1 MFGCVAYALVPVAKR
16 RKFGDRTE
24 KMRFL
29 GYHKGHRGYRLM
41 ERGGNRVFYRTDV
54 TFDEHNFRLTPEEDE
69 RRVMETP
76 SVEIDVC
83 SSGRRAGKPAPE
95 VPVAVPDRVP
105 ANLRVMPEMVAIPN
119 EPQPELAAV
128 HSRPTRM
135 KKPID
140 RYGVDEQAKV
150 IEVDEEVEELIASA
164 LCAAEMDEPKTLREA
179 RKRPD
184 ASKWLAAAQEEMNSL
199 MEHET
204 WSLTKLPPG
213 RKIVGSKWVFK
224 VKLDENGEAARYKCR
239 LVAEMDE
246 PKTLR
251 EARKRPDA
259 SKWLAAAQEEMNSL
273 MEHETWS
280 LTKLPPGRKIVGSK
294 WVFKVKLDENGEA
307 ARYKCRL
314 VAQGYTQAQGVDYHE
329 TFAPVARF
337 GSIRTLLATA
347 AQRRMHVH
355 QMDVH
360 TAFLTG
366 KLDEDIYMSQPEG
379 FVVEGKEEQVCH
391 LHRSLY
397 GLKQSPRCWNRELN
411 CHLIDSG
418 FKQSKADPC
427 VYYRWKNG
435 NLNIVSIYVD
445 DLILVVD
452 LMKDLEQTKEE
463 LSARFKMKDLG
474 QLRYCLGIVCEQRTG
489 CIKLNQRPYIDNLV
503 RRFGLDKACGVSTPA
518 DACVKLVA
526 EDGISQPA
534 DPRLFQQ
541 IVGSLQYAA
550 GGTRPDIAYAV
561 SSVAKF
567 CNQPTELH
575 LTAAKSVL
583 RYLKQTRDLSLT
595 YVKNTPEAIIGY
607 SDADWAGD
615 VKDRRST
622 SGNVFLLGG
631 AAITW
636 ASKKQSSVALSTV
649 EAEYMSLSVATHE
662 AIWLRQLQ
670 EELGMKDAGPTLI
683 YEDNQGAISM
693 AKNPVFHKRTKHIQI
708 RYHFVREAVEDE
720 VITLEYCRTSEMLA
734 DSFTKPLPH
743 EQFERLRIGIGL
755 S

>member
-1 MFGCVAYALVPVAKR
+1 M
-16 RKFGDRTE
+16 
-24 KMRFL
+24 
-29 GYHKGHRGYRLM
+29 
-41 ERGGNRVFYRTDV
+41 
-54 TFDEHNFRLTPEEDE
+54 
-69 RRVMETP
+69 
-76 SVEIDVC
+76 
-83 SSGRRAGKPAPE
+83 
-95 VPVAVPDRVP
+95 
-105 ANLRVMPEMVAIPN
+105 
-119 EPQPELAAV
+119 
-128 HSRPTRM
+128 
-135 KKPID
+135 
-140 RYGVDEQAKV
+140 
-150 IEVDEEVEELIASA
+150 
-164 LCAAEMDEPKTLREA
+164 
-179 RKRPD
+179 
-184 ASKWLAAAQEEMNSL
+184 
-199 MEHET
+199 
-204 WSLTKLPPG
+204 
-213 RKIVGSKWVFK
+213 
-224 VKLDENGEAARYKCR
+224 
-239 LVAEMDE
+239 
-246 PKTLR
+246 
-251 EARKRPDA
+251 
-259 SKWLAAAQEEMNSL
+259 
-273 MEHETWS
+273 
-280 LTKLPPGRKIVGSK
+280 
-294 WVFKVKLDENGEA
+294 
-307 ARYKCRL
+307 
-314 VAQGYTQAQGVDYHE
+314 
-329 TFAPVARF
+329 
-337 GSIRTLLATA
+337 
-347 AQRRMHVH
+347 
-355 QMDVH
+355 
-360 TAFLTG
+360 
-366 KLDEDIYMSQPEG
+366 
-379 FVVEGKEEQVCH
+379 
-391 LHRSLY
+391 
-397 GLKQSPRCWNRELN
+397 
-411 CHLIDSG
+411 
-418 FKQSKADPC
+418 
-427 VYYRWKNG
+427 
-435 NLNIVSIYVD
+435 D

-575 LTAAKSVL
+575 LTAAKRVL
-583 RYLKQTRDLSLT
+583 RYLKQTRDLSRT

-649 EAEYMSLSVATHE
+649 EAEYMALSVATQE

-734 DSFTKPLPH
+734 DSFTKPLPR